1 MTQTTTQ
8 AHPDLAKPIRTLR
21 CTCCGQHTQGRQFH
35 NQDTGFGLGDCCHD
49 YVKPRVEDME
59 RTYGIHGVHYK
70 LDPVALVREVGQNLA
85 DPQVEWRISQN
96 LTDRWGDINRHD
108 EASKPLA
115 LLEGN
120 PELLERLRDQ
130 MWDEITFVVRMDGQ
144 FGLLYE
150 VEYCSRESEQ
160 HCDPEEQTSD
170 WFKNLRPQ
178 AVVEQTLLKGMEPLA
193 QQFPGVKF
201 GVPEVK
207 WIIDDRPA
215 AWAFVPDGLL
225 DEQQRETLGKALL
238 AL

>member
-1 MTQTTTQ
+1 
-8 AHPDLAKPIRTLR
+8 
-21 CTCCGQHTQGRQFH
+21 
-35 NQDTGFGLGDCCHD
+35 
-49 YVKPRVEDME
+49 
-59 RTYGIHGVHYK
+59 
-70 LDPVALVREVGQNLA
+70 
-85 DPQVEWRISQN
+85 
-96 LTDRWGDINRHD
+96 
-108 EASKPLA
+108 
-115 LLEGN
+115 
-120 PELLERLRDQ
+120 

-160 HCDPEEQTSD
+160 GCDPEEQASD

-178 AVVEQTLLKGMEPLA
+178 AVVEQALLKGMEPLA

-201 GVPEVK
+201 GVPDAQ
-207 WIIDDRPA
+207 WIIEQRPA

>member
-1 MTQTTTQ
+1 MNQVTTQ
-8 AHPDLAKPIRTLR
+8 AHPDTAKPIETLR
-21 CTCCGQHTQGRQFH
+21 CCCCGGYTEGRQFH
-35 NQDTGFGLGDCCHD
+35 NQDTGYGLGACCHD

-160 HCDPEEQTSD
+160 HCDPEAQTSD

>member
-1 MTQTTTQ
+1 MTQTTPQ
-8 AHPDLAKPIRTLR
+8 AHPDLANPIRTLR
-21 CTCCGQHTQGRQFH
+21 CTCCGQYTQGRQFH
-35 NQDTGFGLGDCCHD
+35 NQDAGHGLGDCCHD

-70 LDPVALVREVGQNLA
+70 LDPVALVREIGQSM
-85 DPQVEWRISQN
+85 DTPQVEWRISQN
-96 LTDRWGDINRHD
+96 LTDRWGEFNRFE
-108 EASKPLA
+108 EARKPLA

-120 PELLERLRDQ
+120 PELLERLLAQ

-160 HCDPEEQTSD
+160 GCDPEEQASD

-178 AVVEQTLLKGMEPLA
+178 AVVEQALLKGMEPLA

-201 GVPEVK
+201 GVPDAQ
-207 WIIDDRPA
+207 WIIEQRPA

>member
-1 MTQTTTQ
+1 MTQTTPQ
-8 AHPDLAKPIRTLR
+8 AHPDLANPIRTLR
-21 CTCCGQHTQGRQFH
+21 CTCCGQYTQGRQFH
-35 NQDTGFGLGDCCHD
+35 NQDAGHGLGDCCHD

-70 LDPVALVREVGQNLA
+70 LDPVALVREVGQSM
-85 DPQVEWRISQN
+85 DTPQVEWRISQN
-96 LTDRWGDINRHD
+96 LTDRWGEFNRFE
-108 EASKPLA
+108 EARKPLA

-120 PELLERLRDQ
+120 PELLERLLAQ

-160 HCDPEEQTSD
+160 GCDPEEQASD

-178 AVVEQTLLKGMEPLA
+178 AVVEQALLKGMEPLA

-201 GVPEVK
+201 GVPDAQ
-207 WIIDDRPA
+207 WIIEQRPA